1 MRRHPLVPLYGQNLT
16 NNYRGAPIDELGEE
30 SATYAAIRRVQLLF
44 HRRYG
49 TLMNRLRHEKTYHF
63 CKAYGGYPLYSTY
76 DLPHLRKAVSDH
88 GLPGIV
94 SSFTDEEGNRYFT
107 RRIQRC
113 IKTDCVI
120 GAGDIIIDCSG
131 YPNRGQAIPA

>member
-1 MRRHPLVPLYGQNLT
+1 MNPGDEGINMYFRNLNRYVGAAERNGVMVWNTLLSCGHFRYRVPDEDDIRWQLSTTVASGCDGILWFLWYGQNLT

-63 CKAYGGYPLYSTY
+63 CKAYGGYPLY
-76 DLPHLRKAVSDH
+76 
-88 GLPGIV
+88 
-94 SSFTDEEGNRYFT
+94 
-107 RRIQRC
+107 
-113 IKTDCVI
+113 
-120 GAGDIIIDCSG
+120 
-131 YPNRGQAIPA
+131 